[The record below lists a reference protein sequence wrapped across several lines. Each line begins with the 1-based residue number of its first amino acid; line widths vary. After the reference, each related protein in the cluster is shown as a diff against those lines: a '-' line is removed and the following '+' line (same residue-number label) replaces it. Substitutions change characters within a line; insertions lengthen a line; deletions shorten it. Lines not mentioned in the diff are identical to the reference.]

1 MYSDGHPSPEEAVM
15 AEPRVIR
22 LGDTEI
28 VKFGPDA
35 FYQPILGDDEGST
48 PVRIG
53 IQTSEPGY
61 VAPMHSHPYLEVLH
75 ILDGVAEAWMEGGE
89 DRKVTLHKGDTI
101 ALPANVPHTF
111 RVVGNE
117 TLRLLGTHASPHRI
131 VNYKDGGRSDARGY
145 RVWSE

>member
-1 MYSDGHPSPEEAVM
+1 M
-15 AEPRVIR
+15 AEPKVIR
-22 LGDTEI
+22 LEATEI

-48 PVRIG
+48 PIRIG

-61 VAPMHSHPYLEVLH
+61 AAPMHSHPYLEVLH
-75 ILDGVAEAWMEGGE
+75 ILEGVAEAWMEGGE
-89 DRKVTLHKGDTI
+89 DRKVTLRKGDTI

-117 TLRLLGTHASPHRI
+117 MLRTLGTHASPHRI
-131 VNYKDGGRSDARGY
+131 VNYKDGSRSDARGY
-145 RVWSE
+145 RVWSD

>member
-1 MYSDGHPSPEEAVM
+1 M
-15 AEPRVIR
+15 AEPKVIR
-22 LGDTEI
+22 LETTEI

-48 PVRIG
+48 PIRIG

-75 ILDGVAEAWMEGGE
+75 ILEGMAEAWMQGGE
-89 DRKVTLHKGDTI
+89 DRKVTLRKGDTI
-101 ALPANVPHTF
+101 ALPPNVPHSF

-117 TLRLLGTHASPHRI
+117 VLRTLGTHASPHRI
-131 VNYKDGGRSDARGY
+131 VDYKDGGRSDARGY
-145 RVWSE
+145 RVWSD